1 MQRFLIVLAVAA
13 VAAFFYVTAAPGAMQ
28 SGPTLKQFAALQKQV
43 KLLNTK
49 VKSMDYELVGNYE
62 GDACIVALTSDEFQN
77 TWGQIDKLAGTL
89 SQPAIFGPQT
99 AINDKQACEGLFDPK
114 VPRAIVSPGTV
125 PNIAP
130 FNSMITW
137 INP

>member
-1 MQRFLIVLAVAA
+1 MQRFLIVLAAAA
-13 VAAFFYVTAAPGAMQ
+13 VSAFVYVTAAPGGMQ
-28 SGPTLKQFAALQKQV
+28 SGPTLKQFTALQKQV

-49 VKSMDYELVGNYE
+49 VKSMDYELGGNYE

-77 TWGQIDKLAGTL
+77 TWSQIDKLAGTL
-89 SQPAIFGPQT
+89 SQPAIFGAQA

-114 VPRAIVSPGTV
+114 VPRPVVSPATV
-125 PNIAP
+125 PTVAP
-130 FNSMITW
+130 FNSMIAW